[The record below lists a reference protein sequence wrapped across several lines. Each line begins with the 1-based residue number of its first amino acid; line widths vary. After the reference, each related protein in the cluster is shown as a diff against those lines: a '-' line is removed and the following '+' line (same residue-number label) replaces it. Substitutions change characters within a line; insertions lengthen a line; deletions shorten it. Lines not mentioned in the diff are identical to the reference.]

1 MHNQLPI
8 HSFINIYR
16 ITTHQGHIQRHHS
29 WLIYFRSRSQYV
41 ADILFDSAISSSKE
55 TNGKRRERI
64 KRILQ
69 GCYYWSLTFP
79 SCGRIGTRWM
89 FQRLASGETLVVVVC
104 GFFYFFFFSQITRV
118 GQQQYLFFLSIRRY
132 GYVMSFSPDTKGN
145 KLALRRW

>member
-16 ITTHQGHIQRHHS
+16 ITTQGHIQRQS
-29 WLIYFRSRSQYV
+29 WLIYTFAVIANMWLTYSFIQQ
-41 ADILFDSAISSSKE
+41 SSNKTPME
-55 TNGKRRERI
+55 KRRERI

-104 GFFYFFFFSQITRV
+104 GLFFLFFFSADHQSRPAAIFV
-118 GQQQYLFFLSIRRY
+118 LPFY
-132 GYVMSFSPDTKGN
+132 K
-145 KLALRRW
+145 ALRLCHAIQSRDEGKQAHSA